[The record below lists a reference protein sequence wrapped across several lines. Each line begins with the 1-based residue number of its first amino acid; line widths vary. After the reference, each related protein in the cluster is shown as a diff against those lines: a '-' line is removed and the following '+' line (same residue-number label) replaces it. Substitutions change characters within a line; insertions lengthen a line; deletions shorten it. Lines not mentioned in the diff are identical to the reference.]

1 MSLGNWSFAFEDF
14 DREDL
19 LHQLDNPEW
28 QALQKIIDP
37 FNYRL
42 KLENTP
48 KYSITCSGDPFFLE
62 RLFLH
67 VDNSDV
73 VTNIDVTNIQQSRYG
88 PPPEIQRRIFWCNK
102 YFFFRNFTGNEPKID
117 RK

>member
-73 VTNIDVTNIQQSRYG
+73 VTINSHGTSWQTTSG
-88 PPPEIQRRIFWCNK
+88 S
-102 YFFFRNFTGNEPKID
+102 GLPKSSKMLITAEMSTIAQ
-117 RK
+117 K

>member
-67 VDNSDV
+67 VDNSDF
-73 VTNIDVTNIQQSRYG
+73 VTNIYVRNILYVTYMWQTSL
-88 PPPEIQRRIFWCNK
+88 
-102 YFFFRNFTGNEPKID
+102 
-117 RK
+117 

>member
-67 VDNSDV
+67 VDNSDF
-73 VTNIDVTNIQQSRYG
+73 VTNIYVRNILYICGQLYILHICGQLAY
-88 PPPEIQRRIFWCNK
+88 E
-102 YFFFRNFTGNEPKID
+102 NEPMTG
-117 RK
+117 

>member
-19 LHQLDNPEW
+19 MHQMDNPEW

-48 KYSITCSGDPFFLE
+48 KYSITCSGDPFFLK
-62 RLFLH
+62 RFKQSFFNLVFQ
-67 VDNSDV
+67 SG
-73 VTNIDVTNIQQSRYG
+73 IDG
-88 PPPEIQRRIFWCNK
+88 P
-102 YFFFRNFTGNEPKID
+102 
-117 RK
+117 

>member
-62 RLFLH
+62 RLIENKHELH
-67 VDNSDV
+67 VCNIDV
-73 VTNIDVTNIQQSRYG
+73 VTNIDVASNLIKMTHL
-88 PPPEIQRRIFWCNK
+88 K
-102 YFFFRNFTGNEPKID
+102 
-117 RK
+117 

>member
-62 RLFLH
+62 RFFKTMLELYVGLFASYSCNVFLS
-67 VDNSDV
+67 NFEA
-73 VTNIDVTNIQQSRYG
+73 QFG
-88 PPPEIQRRIFWCNK
+88 PPKATQK
-102 YFFFRNFTGNEPKID
+102 TT
-117 RK
+117 

>member
-1 MSLGNWSFAFEDF
+1 MIGKKFFAFFEKHHFMSLGNWSFAFEDF

-19 LHQLDNPEW
+19 MRQIDNPEW

-62 RLFLH
+62 RL
-67 VDNSDV
+67 
-73 VTNIDVTNIQQSRYG
+73 
-88 PPPEIQRRIFWCNK
+88 NK
-102 YFFFRNFTGNEPKID
+102 TEPYD
-117 RK
+117 